1 MNKTNKNKSVLL
13 SENENMKKEKI
24 KDESTK
30 EIKKVLSTQ
39 RKKIKSQEIKIWN
52 HIDHI
57 DKVKEKDSLINE
69 NKRIFKSLQ
78 KELNEGKEIKEKKNK

>member
-30 EIKKVLSTQ
+30 EIKKVL
-39 RKKIKSQEIKIWN
+39 RLK
-52 HIDHI
+52 
-57 DKVKEKDSLINE
+57 
-69 NKRIFKSLQ
+69 
-78 KELNEGKEIKEKKNK
+78 GKNQIS

>member
-30 EIKKVLSTQ
+30 EIKKVLSSQ
-39 RKKIKSQEIKIWN
+39 RKKIKSQEIKI
-52 HIDHI
+52 
-57 DKVKEKDSLINE
+57 
-69 NKRIFKSLQ
+69 
-78 KELNEGKEIKEKKNK
+78 

>member
-39 RKKIKSQEIKIWN
+39 RKKTKSQEIKI
-52 HIDHI
+52 
-57 DKVKEKDSLINE
+57 
-69 NKRIFKSLQ
+69 
-78 KELNEGKEIKEKKNK
+78 

>member
-30 EIKKVLSTQ
+30 EIKKVLRLKGKNQIS
-39 RKKIKSQEIKIWN
+39 RNKNMKSY
-52 HIDHI
+52 
-57 DKVKEKDSLINE
+57 
-69 NKRIFKSLQ
+69 
-78 KELNEGKEIKEKKNK
+78 

>member
-30 EIKKVLSTQ
+30 EIKKVL
-39 RKKIKSQEIKIWN
+39 RLKYEIILIILIK
-52 HIDHI
+52 
-57 DKVKEKDSLINE
+57 
-69 NKRIFKSLQ
+69 
-78 KELNEGKEIKEKKNK
+78 